1 MLGRRHRQIVESFV
15 LDAGWGLMGFKGFRG
30 REVAWRGV
38 GVVWYGG
45 EYDGVLEGFVEGI
58 VGGGTGGWL

>member
-1 MLGRRHRQIVESFV
+1 MSCLGN
-15 LDAGWGLMGFKGFRG
+15 
-30 REVAWRGV
+30 EVAWRGA

-58 VGGGTGGWL
+58 VGGGTGGWLL